1 MRRQHERAEK
11 SETTPT
17 NVGVAHGI
25 WGESVACDFLRLSG
39 YEILERNAHPCSW
52 DQRYEIDIIAYD
64 RERDIIVF
72 VEVKQH
78 KARSRIQRRLRSIC
92 RHKKQLLLTACK
104 AWLRKNKW
112 RTGYR
117 FDVIE
122 IYGDPESQCRV
133 EVDHIERV
141 QLFEDSRRFVNWVA

>member
-1 MRRQHERAEK
+1 MHRQHESDREG
-11 SETTPT
+11 PP
-17 NVGVAHGI
+17 NVGVANGT
-25 WGESVACDFLRLSG
+25 WGEAVACDYLRVIG
-39 YEILERNAHPCSW
+39 YEILERNSRPCSW

-64 RERDIIVF
+64 RKRDTIVF

-78 KARSRIQRRLRSIC
+78 KMRSFAQRRLRSIC

-104 AWLRKNKW
+104 AWLRKNRW

-117 FDVIE
+117 FDVVE
-122 IYGDPESQCRV
+122 IYGDPETKERV

-141 QLFEDSRRFVNWVA
+141 QLFEDGRRFVNWVA

>member
-1 MRRQHERAEK
+1 MHRQREK
-11 SETTPT
+11 EKDSAT
-17 NVGVAHGI
+17 NVGVANGI
-25 WGESVACDFLRLSG
+25 WGESVACDYLRVMG
-39 YEILERNAHPCSW
+39 YEIIERNSRPCSW

-64 RERDIIVF
+64 KVRDTIVF

-78 KARSRIQRRLRSIC
+78 KARSFAQRRLRSIC

-117 FDVIE
+117 FDVVE
-122 IYGDPESQCRV
+122 IYGDPETKERV

-141 QLFEDSRRFVNWVA
+141 QLFEDGRRFVNWVA